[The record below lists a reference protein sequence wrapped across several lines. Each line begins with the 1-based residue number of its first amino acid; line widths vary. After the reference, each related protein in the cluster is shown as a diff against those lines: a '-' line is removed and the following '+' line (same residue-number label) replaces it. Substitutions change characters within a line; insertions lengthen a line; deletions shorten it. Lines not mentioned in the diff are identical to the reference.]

1 MITAFVILMLFGGG
15 FGGKSLNLSDPAV
28 LAQFQQNVAGIVSDR
43 GRATAVTNA
52 VVQLNEMSW
61 QARNPNGLIENEV
74 QNVRAVASNYT
85 STQAELSAAMSALET
100 EISRENYN
108 MIQGREV
115 IRRNTTKSEWGKLLK
130 TLSK

>member
-28 LAQFQQNVAGIVSDR
+28 LAQFQQNVAGIVPDR

-74 QNVRAVASNYT
+74 QNVRAVASNYN
-85 STQAELSAAMSALET
+85 STQAELAAAMSALET

-130 TLSK
+130 TLSE

>member
-1 MITAFVILMLFGGG
+1 MITAFVILLIFGGG

-28 LAQFQQNVAGIVSDR
+28 LAQFQQNVAGIIPDR
-43 GRATAVTNA
+43 NRATAVTNA

-74 QNVRAVASNYT
+74 QNVRSVAGNYN
-85 STQAELSAAMSALET
+85 STQAELSAAMNALET

-108 MIQGREV
+108 MIQGREI

-130 TLSK
+130 ALSE